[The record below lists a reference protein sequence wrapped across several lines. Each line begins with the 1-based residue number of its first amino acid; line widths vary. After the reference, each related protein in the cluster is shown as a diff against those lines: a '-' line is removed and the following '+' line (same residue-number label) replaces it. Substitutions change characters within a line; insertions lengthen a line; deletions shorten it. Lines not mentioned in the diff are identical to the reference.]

1 MELRRATPADAALLA
16 YWDTK
21 PHVIAATG
29 DDDVED
35 WERELPREV
44 PWREYLIGEEDGRP
58 IGFVAIIDAREEESH
73 YWGDAEPNLRAIDIW
88 LGEEAD
94 LGQGYGSAMMRLAIE
109 HCFADQDVTA
119 ILIDPLTT
127 NTGAQRFYARHG
139 FSVVG
144 PRRFGDD
151 DCTVMRL
158 GRPSP
163 G

>member
-119 ILIDPLTT
+119 ILIDPLTR
-127 NTGAQRFYARHG
+127 NTRAQRFYARHG

-158 GRPSP
+158 DRP
-163 G
+163 

>member
-1 MELRRATPADAALLA
+1 VELRRATLADADLLA

-44 PWREYLIGEEDGRP
+44 PWRKFLIGEEGGRP

-109 HCFADQDVTA
+109 RCFADQDVTA
-119 ILIDPLTT
+119 ILIDPLTR
-127 NTGAQRFYARHG
+127 NNRAQRFYARHG
-139 FSVVG
+139 FIVVG

-158 GRPSP
+158 DRPSP
-163 G
+163 S

>member
-119 ILIDPLTT
+119 ILIDPLTR
-127 NTGAQRFYARHG
+127 NTRAQRFYARHG